1 MAKKQLVSVRLDE
14 DDLALIDNWVKDQVY
29 YKRSDVV
36 DAAVRLAAWCIR
48 HGYILKLMKFWPK
61 WDWVDNFQ
69 LDYHREH

>member
-14 DDLALIDNWVKDQVY
+14 DDLREIDNWVKDSAY

-48 HGYILKLMKFWPK
+48 HKHIYKLVKFWPK
-61 WDWVDNFQ
+61 WDTVDTFQ
-69 LDYHREH
+69 FDYHREH